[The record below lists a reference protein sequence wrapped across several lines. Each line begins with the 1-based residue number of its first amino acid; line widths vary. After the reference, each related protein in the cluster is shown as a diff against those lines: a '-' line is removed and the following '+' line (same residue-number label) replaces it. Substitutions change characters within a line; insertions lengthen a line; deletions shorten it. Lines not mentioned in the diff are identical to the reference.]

1 MRLVTNSFTLWRA
14 VVRRWYWLA
23 VGFVAV
29 WALFPILWALSSS
42 LKTRFEVYHTPP
54 TLLPQV
60 PQFGNYLSVFRYPNF
75 NWFLF
80 NSTFLA
86 VLSTIIVVTV
96 AVLAGYAFARHKFR
110 FGQIA
115 FIVIIIP
122 RIIPRASLII
132 PLYRIAASVG
142 ALDTYV
148 GLVVSYSAISV
159 PLATWIL
166 TGFFKGIPRE
176 MEDSAR
182 VDGASRLQT
191 IWHIAVPMATPALVT
206 VIVFALREAW
216 NELPFVLALTT
227 RTRMRTLQYHLLALQ
242 DQIGVIN
249 WPVILAFTIV
259 TIVPLVAA
267 YLVFQRQ
274 VVSSLVSGALK

>member
-1 MRLVTNSFTLWRA
+1 MEMCSSFYKFGRSIL
-14 VVRRWYWLA
+14 RRWHWLA
-23 VGFVAV
+23 VGFLIV
-29 WALFPILWALSSS
+29 WALFPILWAFSSS

-54 TLLPQV
+54 TFLPQV
-60 PQFGNYLSVFRYPNF
+60 PQFENYRAVFSYPNF
-75 NWFLF
+75 NNFLF
-80 NSTFLA
+80 NSVFLA
-86 VLSTIIVVTV
+86 VASTTIVVIV

-110 FGQIA
+110 FGSIA
-115 FIVIIIP
+115 FVVIIIP

-132 PLYRIAASVG
+132 PLYRIAASLG
-142 ALDTYV
+142 ALDTYL

-191 IWHIAVPMATPALVT
+191 IRLIAVPMATPALVT

-227 RTRMRTLQYHLLALQ
+227 QTRMRTLQYHLLALQ
-242 DQIGVIN
+242 DQIGIIN
-249 WPVILAFTIV
+249 WPVILAFTVV

-267 YLVFQRQ
+267 YMVFQRR